1 MKSIGVFCGSSMGRN
16 GVYKKHTAELG
27 RLLAVKG
34 IRLVYGGANIG
45 LMKILAD
52 STLEHGGYAIGVMP
66 HILVSKEIAHTGLN
80 EIHIVNSM
88 HDRKT
93 TITGLS
99 DAFIALPGGLGT
111 LDELAEILSWSQLE
125 IVKKPLALFNIDGYF
140 DHLIRYLDH
149 CVSERFLRTEHRNNL
164 IIDDDASRL
173 LEKLETYKP
182 VMVDSKWVD
191 ELKHIL

>member
-1 MKSIGVFCGSSMGRN
+1 
-16 GVYKKHTAELG
+16 
-27 RLLAVKG
+27 
-34 IRLVYGGANIG
+34 LVYGGANIG

-111 LDELAEILSWSQLE
+111 LDELAEIFSWSQLE
-125 IVKKPLALFNIDGYF
+125 IVKKPLALFNIHGYF
-140 DHLIRYLDH
+140 DYLIRYLDH

-164 IIDDDASRL
+164 IIDDDALRL
-173 LEKLETYKP
+173 LEKLETFKP

-191 ELKHIL
+191 ELKHML